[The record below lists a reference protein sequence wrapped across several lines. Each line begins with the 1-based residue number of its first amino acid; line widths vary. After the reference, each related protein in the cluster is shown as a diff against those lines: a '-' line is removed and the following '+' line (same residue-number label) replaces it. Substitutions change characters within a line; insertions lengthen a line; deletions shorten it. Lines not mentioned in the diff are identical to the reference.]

1 MTRRRGIEGET
12 RPPTQLERVREV
24 LLMAA
29 RLDLWM
35 TLKELAGKTRYPEAS
50 ISAQLRHL
58 RKPERGG
65 YVVEKRRREAEESL
79 KENTHER
86 VWEYQ
91 MRRGE
96 WSFLADEAGAG
107 GRGEAAGRVISEAM
121 K

>member
-1 MTRRRGIEGET
+1 MTRRREVEGGT
-12 RPPTQLERVREV
+12 KPPTQMESVRDV

-35 TLKELAGKTRYPEAS
+35 TLRELAAKTRYAEAS

-58 RKPERGG
+58 RKPECGG

-79 KENTHER
+79 RENSHER

-91 MRRGE
+91 MRRSE
-96 WSFLADEAGAG
+96 WSFLA
-107 GRGEAAGRVISEAM
+107 GEAAGAGSVIGEAM